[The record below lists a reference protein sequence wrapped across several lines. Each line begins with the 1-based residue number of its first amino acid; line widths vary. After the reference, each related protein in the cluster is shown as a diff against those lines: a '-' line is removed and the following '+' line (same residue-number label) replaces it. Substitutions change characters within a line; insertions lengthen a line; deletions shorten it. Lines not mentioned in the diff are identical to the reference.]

1 MVVSRGLLQV
11 FQGLFAE
18 GHSHLVPALGGVLD
32 DQVVEGPQTGW
43 DLVASLLGSSC
54 RSAAVARLDWRQEEK
69 GRREL
74 GHQDTPF

>member
-54 RSAAVARLDWRQEEK
+54 RSAAVARLDWRQEE
-69 GRREL
+69 GVRTSGYTL
-74 GHQDTPF
+74 LTPF